1 MTTLVLSSVLVAIGL
16 YGVLTRRDLVAI
28 LASVE
33 VMLGGASVLLVA
45 YASAGHAA
53 AGGQGYALI
62 VLAVGAAEAAIGIA
76 LLVALVR
83 RGRTHIDEITEVRG

>member
-1 MTTLVLSSVLVAIGL
+1 VTTLVLSCLLVAIGL

-33 VMLGGASVLLVA
+33 VMLGGSSLLLVA
-45 YASAGHAA
+45 YAAAGHAA
-53 AGGQGYALI
+53 PAGQGYALI

-83 RGRTHIDEITEVRG
+83 RGRTKIDEITEVRG

>member
-1 MTTLVLSSVLVAIGL
+1 MTTLALSCVLVAVGL

-33 VMLGGASVLLVA
+33 VMLGGASLLLVA
-45 YASAGHAA
+45 YAAAGRAA
-53 AGGQGYALI
+53 AADQGYALI

-83 RGRTHIDEITEVRG
+83 RGCTHVDEITEVRG